1 MKNKYVRTLYIGT
14 MVKHFYSVFVL
25 LFLLMTSCNHTNQKE
40 PNFLKEEAL
49 EQELMPLKEISS
61 PFRVE
66 IKHPFLILQN
76 DEKLRNSMFHIYD
89 LTTNELK
96 YVFGRMGQGPKE
108 FVLPW
113 LMRSSLP
120 DLMIM
125 DNHSFYRYSIG
136 KDGIPISKDT
146 IKPLYTNNLG
156 EASFIN
162 DSLFVVD
169 AQYTGPYVHQCSI
182 KDEMPQKSWK
192 YRNPDIMDYFIDP
205 NRGELYASDR
215 RIVFCYKYKKQI
227 DFMDIQFNLIKSV
240 KYDYTEPTNIA
251 EKPGE
256 DKISYTDA
264 YLGKRY
270 LYAMFMG
277 VTENEHAANLWCGA
291 HLEVYDLDGN
301 PVKRFVLKGKRPI
314 YFAVDEET
322 FTLYGVIPDGVPEDN
337 LLVYKLKGLS

>member
-1 MKNKYVRTLYIGT
+1 MIKP
-14 MVKHFYSVFVL
+14 FYSVFVL
-25 LFLLMTSCNHTNQKE
+25 FFVLITSCNNMKE
-40 PNFLKEEAL
+40 NEPHFPMQEIL
-49 EQELMPLKEISS
+49 EPELMPLQGITD
-61 PFRVE
+61 PMRIDV
-66 IKHPFLILQN
+66 KHPFLILQN
-76 DEKLRNSMFHIYD
+76 TSKMNDSIFHIYD
-89 LTTNELK
+89 LTTSRLK
-96 YVFGRMGQGPKE
+96 YVFGVRGEGPNE

-113 LMRSSLP
+113 MLRSSFT
-120 DLMIM
+120 DLLIE
-125 DNHSFYRYSIG
+125 DKNSFYRYSIG

-146 IKPLYTNNLG
+146 IKPLYTNNLS

-182 KDEMPQKSWK
+182 KDEMPKKSWK

-215 RIVFCYKYKKQI
+215 RIVFCYKYRKQI
-227 DFMDIQFNLIKSV
+227 DFMDTQFNLIKSV

-277 VTENEHAANLWCGA
+277 VTENEHRANSWCGA
-291 HLEVYDLDGN
+291 HLEVYDLNGN
-301 PVKRFVLKGKRPI
+301 PVKRFILKGKRPI

-322 FTLYGVIPDGVPEDN
+322 STLYGVIPDGNPEDN